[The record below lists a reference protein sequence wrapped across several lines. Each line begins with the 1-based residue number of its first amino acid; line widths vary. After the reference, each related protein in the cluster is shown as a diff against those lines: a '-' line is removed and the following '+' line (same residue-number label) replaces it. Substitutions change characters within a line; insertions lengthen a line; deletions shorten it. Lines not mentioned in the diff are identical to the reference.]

1 MDISHFVYS
10 SVDEHLG
17 CLHFLAIMNNATM
30 NICVKVFIYTFSVL
44 KSIYL

>member
-1 MDISHFVYS
+1 MATSHFVYS
-10 SVDEHLG
+10 LVDEHLG